1 MPIGLAG
8 GLPTL
13 LPGTLRTLIRSRDLA
28 TIRGVLSTLAVFRIM
43 KMPCKLKLETI
54 TDPFK
59 GECDTLPAYEIIKG
73 LEALGISVP
82 KGRDKLQ
89 LALTNPFIY
98 LSTAGPNHP
107 VSMLGI

>member
-13 LPGTLRTLIRSRDLA
+13 LPGTLRSLIRSRDLA

-43 KMPCKLKLETI
+43 KMPCKLKLESI
-54 TDPFK
+54 TNPFE
-59 GECDTLPAYEIIKG
+59 GLCDTLPAYEIIKG
-73 LEALGISVP
+73 LQQLKISVP
-82 KGRDKLQ
+82 KGPNFIKLS
-89 LALTNPFIY
+89 LVNPFIY

>member
-13 LPGTLRTLIRSRDLA
+13 IPGTLRTLIRSRDHL
-28 TIRGVLSTLAVFRIM
+28 TIRAVLSTLAVFRIM
-43 KMPCKLKLETI
+43 KMPCSLKLESI

-59 GECDTLPAYEIIKG
+59 GICDTLPSYEIIKG
-73 LEALGISVP
+73 LESLGISVP
-82 KGRDKLQ
+82 KGVNKTRLILK
-89 LALTNPFIY
+89 NPLIY

>member
-8 GLPTL
+8 GLPTI
-13 LPGTLRTLIRSRDLA
+13 LPGTLRSLIRSGDLA
-28 TIRGVLSTLAVFRIM
+28 TIRGVLSTLAIFRIM

-59 GECDTLPAYEIIKG
+59 GLCDTLPAYEIIKG
-73 LEALGISVP
+73 LSNLNIRVP
-82 KGRDKLQ
+82 KRDNFIKLS
-89 LALTNPFIY
+89 LINPLIY